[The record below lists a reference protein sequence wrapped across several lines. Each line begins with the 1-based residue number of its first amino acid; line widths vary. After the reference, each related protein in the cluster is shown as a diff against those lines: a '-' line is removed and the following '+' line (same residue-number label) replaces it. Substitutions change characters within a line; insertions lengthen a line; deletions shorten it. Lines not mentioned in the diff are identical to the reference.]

1 MKETIGWIGVGSM
14 GHRMSRHLA
23 KAGYPLVVAD
33 AVSTERAPPGATI
46 AKSNAEV
53 AEKAETVILSLPDGT
68 VSEAVARELVAAK
81 SRRVKTVI
89 DTSTIGIKAA
99 EAVATILAAAGIEL
113 VVAPVSGGTAG
124 ADKAAIAI
132 MVACSRDSYERF
144 KPLLGLMGKPFHV
157 GPKPGQGQAVKILN
171 NFLSAT
177 ALAATSE
184 AIAFGTGQGIE
195 MKTILDIVNAS
206 SGRNSAT
213 DDKFPNRI
221 LHGRFDAGFTAKLQL
236 KDIRLYL
243 ENARAA
249 GVNDE
254 IAKVVVDVWQRMEAA
269 IPGADITEMYPYT
282 QKGRRGRFERL
293 TVGAGPAGSQLGR
306 AWRIF
311 Y

>member
-23 KAGYPLVVAD
+23 AAGYPLVMAD
-33 AVSTERAPPGATI
+33 AASTERAPPGAAI

-53 AEKAETVILSLPDGT
+53 AARADTIILSLPDGR
-68 VSEAVARELVAAK
+68 VSEDVARELAAAS

-99 EAVATILAAAGIEL
+99 EAVATILAAAGIEF
-113 VVAPVSGGTAG
+113 VDAPVSGGTSG
-124 ADKAAIAI
+124 ADKATIAI
-132 MVACSRDSYERF
+132 MLACSPATFERL
-144 KPLLGLMGKPFHV
+144 KPLIGLMGKPFYV
-157 GPKPGQGQAVKILN
+157 GPKPGQGQAVKVLN

-184 AIAFGTGQGIE
+184 AIAFGTGQGID

-213 DDKFPNRI
+213 DDKFLNRI

-249 GVNDE
+249 GISDE

-282 QKGRRGRFERL
+282 QKGRRGR
-293 TVGAGPAGSQLGR
+293 S
-306 AWRIF
+306 
-311 Y
+311 

>member
-23 KAGYPLVVAD
+23 KAGYGLVVAD
-33 AVSTERAPPGATI
+33 AVSTEKAPPGASI

-53 AEKAETVILSLPDGT
+53 AGRAATVILSLPDGK
-68 VSEAVARELVAAK
+68 VSEAVARELVAAPDRK
-81 SRRVKTVI
+81 VKTVI

-99 EAVATILAAAGIEL
+99 EACAALLAATGIEY
-113 VVAPVSGGTAG
+113 VDAPVSGGTSG
-124 ADKAAIAI
+124 ADKATIAI
-132 MVACSRDSYERF
+132 MLACTRDSYERF
-144 KPLLGLMGKPFHV
+144 KPLMSLMGKPFYV
-157 GPKPGQGQAVKILN
+157 GPKPGQGQAVKVLN

-184 AIAFGTGQGIE
+184 AIAFGTGQGID
-195 MKTILDIVNAS
+195 MKVILDIVNAS

-243 ENARAA
+243 EAARAA
-249 GVNDE
+249 G
-254 IAKVVVDVWQRMEAA
+254 IADDVAGPVVDLWRRMDAA
-269 IPGADITEMYPYT
+269 MPGADITDMYRYT
-282 QKGRRGRFERL
+282 QKGRR
-293 TVGAGPAGSQLGR
+293 A
-306 AWRIF
+306 
-311 Y
+311 

>member
-23 KAGYPLVVAD
+23 KAGYPLVMAD

-53 AEKAETVILSLPDGT
+53 AEKAETVILSLPDGA
-68 VSEAVARELVAAK
+68 VSQSVARELVAAK

-99 EAVATILAAAGIEL
+99 EAVATILAAASIEL
-113 VVAPVSGGTAG
+113 VDAPVSGGTAG
-124 ADKAAIAI
+124 ADKATIAI
-132 MVACSRDSYERF
+132 MVACSRDAYERF

-249 GVNDE
+249 GISDE

-282 QKGRRGRFERL
+282 QKGRRGRL
-293 TVGAGPAGSQLGR
+293 
-306 AWRIF
+306 
-311 Y
+311 